1 MKLKQQR
8 QLIKLYEQYQVT
20 DHETIKKNLTVQM
33 NRKKVKPSTIA
44 KHTGIAYQ
52 TIRQISLKEDAN
64 PTAKTTRKLNEY
76 LNKLQK

>member
-1 MKLKQQR
+1 MELREKLNFV
-8 QLIKLYEQYQVT
+8 I
-20 DHETIKKNLTVQM
+20 DNLNLSMV
-33 NRKKVKPSTIA
+33 TIA
-44 KHTGIAYQ
+44 KQTGIAYQ

>member
-1 MKLKQQR
+1 MELREKLNFV
-8 QLIKLYEQYQVT
+8 I
-20 DHETIKKNLTVQM
+20 DNLNLSMV
-33 NRKKVKPSTIA
+33 TIA